1 MRKSGEDLRYVH
13 LKGKPDVVGKLLEAH
28 ALGLGTGWIGCCDA
42 PQEEPAKRILKI
54 PDEQVLQAII
64 TVGHSAEVP
73 VRERKD
79 IKGLTFYNEYGNR

>member
-1 MRKSGEDLRYVH
+1 M
-13 LKGKPDVVGKLLEAH
+13 GKLLEAH